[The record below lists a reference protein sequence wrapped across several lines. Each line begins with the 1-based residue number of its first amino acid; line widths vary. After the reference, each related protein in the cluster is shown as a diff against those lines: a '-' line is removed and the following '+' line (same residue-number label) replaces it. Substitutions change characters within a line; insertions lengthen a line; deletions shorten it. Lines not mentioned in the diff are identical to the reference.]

1 MKDFRQ
7 QLIILTVALLFLLLL
22 FIPLPRK
29 IKAPC
34 LIFARHQWRLQSDQP
49 DRIVAT
55 WQDHL
60 KRSVVQFDLY
70 QFDRPDFVHFRPQML
85 FSADQSIQENQVVG
99 GFYSFETQ
107 RLLESLESDLAVA
120 RAKLAVLQSGA
131 KTALLKQAEQAVRL
145 ARRSLESVKTQ
156 TQRVQF
162 LAEQQLVSTQ
172 ELEDALSRMELAEIK
187 LALKESELNVIKT
200 GAKPQEIK
208 VVLSDIKGLQSQI
221 ELLKKK
227 EQNHML
233 RAPFSGIHFPSG
245 DQQTLINIQNID
257 TLVAQIPLLANRKKA
272 IVRGHKVALVFDD
285 IRVYSRVAII
295 SRNAEM
301 IAQQPRF
308 IISCLI
314 SGNDNLRPGMSGQAF
329 FQLPSRPLWRH
340 FADWIPQIY
349 SR

>member
-1 MKDFRQ
+1 M
-7 QLIILTVALLFLLLL
+7 VALLFLLLL

-34 LIFARHQWRLQSDQP
+34 LIFAHHQWRLKSDQP
-49 DRIVAT
+49 DRIVAI

-85 FSADQSIQENQVVG
+85 SADQSIQENQVVG
-99 GFYSFETQ
+99 GFYSFEIQ

-131 KTALLKQAEQAVRL
+131 KTALQKQAEQAVKL
-145 ARRSLESVKTQ
+145 AQRSLETIKAQ
-156 TQRVQF
+156 TQRVQS
-162 LAEQQLVSTQ
+162 LAEEHLVSTQ
-172 ELEDALSRMELAEIK
+172 ELEDALNRMELAEIE
-187 LALKESELNVIKT
+187 LALKKSELNVIKT

-245 DQQTLINIQNID
+245 DEQTLINIQNVD
-257 TLVAQIPLLANRKKA
+257 TLVAQVPLLANRKKTIA
-272 IVRGHKVALVFDD
+272 RGHKVALVFDD

-308 IISCLI
+308 IISCPI
-314 SGNDNLRPGMSGQAF
+314 SGNDDLRPGMAGQAF

-340 FADWIPQIY
+340 LADWIPQIY